1 MDAESAKLRFEHR
14 SDSNL
19 TKRLMCITLSD
30 LETKLFQQ
38 LIFYI
43 KWEKGQK

>member
-1 MDAESAKLRFEHR
+1 MATESAKLRFEHR

-30 LETKLFQQ
+30 LEAKFFQQ
-38 LIFYI
+38 LNFYI